1 MNEFQ
6 LVISLT
12 TRKTKT
18 IDSGTVEKRNK
29 KRAKDKDIMTAVDD
43 VSELV
48 LQYLNINNDQSEEEE
63 DSIEEA
69 FQLDK
74 SAIILN
80 KLIINTLQNAINSNS
95 YIKQIGERSEK
106 SSLPFLYNQTIRRNS
121 VDDDLCHE
129 ENILVTVNILL

>member
-1 MNEFQ
+1 
-6 LVISLT
+6 
-12 TRKTKT
+12 
-18 IDSGTVEKRNK
+18 
-29 KRAKDKDIMTAVDD
+29 MTAVDD

-48 LQYLNINNDQSEEEE
+48 LQYLSINNDQSEEE

-95 YIKQIGERSEK
+95 YIKQKRPRSEK

-121 VDDDLCHE
+121 IDDDLCHE
-129 ENILVTVNILL
+129 ENILVTITLIIITYTHILIHIPMLSEIYMDSSFIRK